1 MGYVKAQCPN
11 CGGQL
16 EVDSEKEAAVCKFCQ
31 GAFIIE
37 KAINNYNIQHN
48 YNTTQNIVKNIY
60 GREQPESEDYLKNG
74 DVFLSINDYE
84 KAQTAYQKAVDLNPS
99 DYRGWLGLAKCL
111 SGNFSKTNLLFFKFF
126 KLKYLNEN
134 FDSIERNFNILTT
147 KNFASNIEYLIGF
160 LDLASNSDNLF
171 ADCDKL
177 VRSFSIV
184 LKKLD
189 GIDSKD
195 FDVKLLEKLDT
206 MFYYIN
212 TSFADE
218 AKKARDDYQKAIIL
232 GAGQL
237 LFKTINALIN
247 LISNYLAFINNIDS
261 ALKVANDEQKKIIN
275 QTYESYYQKCKQKFD
290 SYSRTMSYGI
300 KKSADEYFDNSNKN
314 SSQKVKAPRKIFMFN
329 MLGVISLIGIIV
341 IGVLAGGIIGYLIE
355 PKYTFHLAVVGGIV
369 GIALGIAAK
378 NIFKS
383 KKEHYEFLLKRSS
396 DFIEINDISNLK
408 KLGFS
413 NLNKNFKS

>member
-1 MGYVKAQCPN
+1 MDV
-11 CGGQL
+11 L
-16 EVDSEKEAAVCKFCQ
+16 FTD
-31 GAFIIE
+31 
-37 KAINNYNIQHN
+37 
-48 YNTTQNIVKNIY
+48 IV
-60 GREQPESEDYLKNG
+60 
-74 DVFLSINDYE
+74 
-84 KAQTAYQKAVDLNPS
+84 T
-99 DYRGWLGLAKCL
+99 
-111 SGNFSKTNLLFFKFF
+111 
-126 KLKYLNEN
+126 YLNEN